1 MKLVK
6 YDSVQWLGPYPP
18 TKRFADD
25 ITVSNMIRLRKEHQI
40 MYDALHNVLKA
51 QYNCDAKDV
60 ALAAIEQIKG
70 GKCA

>member
-1 MKLVK
+1 
-6 YDSVQWLGPYPP
+6 
-18 TKRFADD
+18 
-25 ITVSNMIRLRKEHQI
+25 

-70 GKCA
+70 GKCV